1 VRRQRG
7 ISQIF
12 VVDFLSAL
20 VLLLFA
26 LVKLA
31 DFDPKHRPPRIDTYG
46 VYAVTVAWAPD
57 SNDDVD
63 TYVEDPQGEIAYY
76 KNPDAGLMHLE
87 HDDLGR
93 ANDSTDGVVVN
104 HNGERVVLR
113 GAIPGEYVVNVHMYA
128 RKDPGPARIEVG
140 LYRLRGQDTLMAHR
154 SVTLSRTD
162 EEQTAFRFTL
172 NAVGDVTNKN
182 ELPKKLVNQ
191 AVVS

>member
-31 DFDPKHRPPRIDTYG
+31 DFDPKHRPPTIDTYG
-46 VYAVTVAWAPD
+46 VYAVTVAWAPA

-63 TYVEDPQGEIAYY
+63 TYVQDPQGEIAYY

-93 ANDSTDGVVVN
+93 ENDSMDGVVVK

-113 GAIPGEYVVNVHMYA
+113 GSIPGEYVVNVHMYA
-128 RKDPGPARIEVG
+128 KKDPGEVSVEVA
-140 LYRLRGQDTLMAHR
+140 LYRLRGEDTLVTHR
-154 SVTLSRTD
+154 SITLSRSG

-172 NAVGDVTNKN
+172 NGAGDVTDKN
-182 ELPKKLVNQ
+182 ELPKKLVSQ
-191 AVVS
+191 AAVS

>member
-1 VRRQRG
+1 VRQRRG

-46 VYAVTVAWAPD
+46 VYAVTVAWAQA

-63 TYVEDPQGEIAYY
+63 TYVQDAQGEIAYFT
-76 KNPDAGLMHLE
+76 KPDAGLMHLE

-93 ANDSTDGVVVN
+93 ANDSEGAVVVN
-104 HNGERVVLR
+104 HNGERVILR
-113 GAIPGEYVVNVHMYA
+113 GEVPGEYVVNVDMYE
-128 RKDPGPARIEVG
+128 KNDPGSTRVEVS
-140 LYRLRGQDTLMAHR
+140 LYRLRGEDALVMHR
-154 SVTLSRTD
+154 SVTLRRVR

-172 NAVGDVTNKN
+172 NAAGDVTDRN
-182 ELPKKLVNQ
+182 ELPKKLVDQ
-191 AVVS
+191 VAVA

>member
-1 VRRQRG
+1 VRRG

-31 DFDPKHRPPRIDTYG
+31 DFDPKHRPPTIDTYG
-46 VYAVTVAWAPD
+46 VYAVSVAWAPA

-63 TYVEDPQGEIAYY
+63 TYVQDPQGEIADFT
-76 KNPDAGLMHLE
+76 NPNAGLMHLE

-93 ANDSTDGVVVN
+93 ANDSKGTVVVN

-128 RKDPGPARIEVG
+128 KNDPAPTRVEVG
-140 LYRLRGQDTLMAHR
+140 LYRLRGQDTLVTHR
-154 SVTLSRTD
+154 SVTLSRAR

-172 NAVGDVTNKN
+172 NAAGDVTDKN

-191 AVVS
+191 PAVT

>member
-1 VRRQRG
+1 MRRG

-31 DFDPKHRPPRIDTYG
+31 DFDPQHRPPTIDTYG
-46 VYAVTVAWAPD
+46 VYAVTVAWAPA

-63 TYVEDPQGEIAYY
+63 TYVQDPQGEITDFT
-76 KNPDAGLMHLE
+76 NPDAGLMHLE
-87 HDDLGR
+87 HDDLGS
-93 ANDSTDGVVVN
+93 ANDSKDAVVVN

-113 GAIPGEYVVNVHMYA
+113 GALPGEYVVNVHMYA
-128 RKDPGPARIEVG
+128 KNDPGPTRVEIG
-140 LYRLRGQDTLMAHR
+140 LYRLRGQDALVTHR
-154 SVTLSRTD
+154 AVTLNRAR

-172 NAVGDVTNKN
+172 DAAGDVTDRN
-182 ELPKKLVNQ
+182 ELPKELVNQ
-191 AVVS
+191 PAAT